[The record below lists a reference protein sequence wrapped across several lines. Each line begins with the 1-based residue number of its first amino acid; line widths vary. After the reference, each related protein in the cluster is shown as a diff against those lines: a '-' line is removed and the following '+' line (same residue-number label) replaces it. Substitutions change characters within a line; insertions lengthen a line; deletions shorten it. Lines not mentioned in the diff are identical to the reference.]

1 MVDQLVAQVIGLEVG
16 LLSCQARLAAVT
28 DDEALHDLR
37 TTVRRLRSLLRP
49 LRGLP
54 GVEQLEVAASTVGQL
69 TTPLRDREVLA
80 AYLHQ
85 HGHHEAANRRLRL
98 QPEAYRQVAQ
108 GPELAHL
115 LLILDAFPRFIRASE
130 HQKLLKGLRPR
141 IEKRLAKQWQTL
153 DKALKDPSHDRH
165 RLRLLI
171 KRVRYA
177 AEAYPELDKLPAK
190 AVSHLKKPRVPWEIG
205 TTAGSGWPRLNTRR
219 ICNLVLPYGIA
230 PWPRRR
236 GRRTACWINS
246 ALIVSEPVRLLAG
259 IGAVPDWPDG

>member
-1 MVDQLVAQVIGLEVG
+1 MSALVNQLVAQVIGLEVG

-54 GVEQLEVAASTVGQL
+54 GVEQLESAARTVGQL

-85 HGHHEAANRRLRL
+85 HGHHQAAERRLRL

-108 GPELAHL
+108 SPELAHL
-115 LLILDAFPRFIRASE
+115 LQILDAFPRFIRASQ
-130 HQKLLKGLRPR
+130 HQKLLGGLRSR
-141 IEKRLAKQWQTL
+141 IQKRLAKQWKTL
-153 DKALKDPSHDRH
+153 DHALKDPEHDRH

-177 AEAYPELDKLPAK
+177 AEAYPELDKQPAN
-190 AVSHLKKPRVPWEIG
+190 AVAALKKAQGVLGDWHDCWQWLLQAEHQADLQPCIATWRAAMVKAEARADRV
-205 TTAGSGWPRLNTRR
+205 LDK
-219 ICNLVLPYGIA
+219 L
-230 PWPRRR
+230 
-236 GRRTACWINS
+236 
-246 ALIVSEPVRLLAG
+246 
-259 IGAVPDWPDG
+259 GADCF